1 MLGAIIGDI
10 VGSPY
15 EFHNIKTK
23 DFPLFSDD
31 CRFTDDTILTC
42 ATAEW
47 LTSNNTPQF
56 FLRKW
61 GKMYADRTY
70 ENGTINAFGLG
81 FSKWLEDG
89 KAYGAKTNGC
99 IMRLSP
105 IPHLIKDMHEGMQKA
120 EELTSVTHNHPES
133 ILATR
138 AYVETAY
145 LLKEGISSEIIRN
158 RIAEKYGY
166 DLSESVEQIRPH
178 YNKFYCSCKNSVP
191 QAIACA
197 LEADSY
203 EDALRNAVS
212 LGGDSDTLACMAG
225 GLAEFRFGVPQEIAS
240 KAREYFDEN
249 VAAAVKKFC
258 LRKNENM
265 PTILSKE
272 PQSR

>member
-23 DFPLFSDD
+23 DFPLFSDA

-47 LTSNNTPQF
+47 LMSGGNAAEY
-56 FLRKW
+56 LRKW
-61 GKMYADRTY
+61 GKLYADRTY
-70 ENGTINAFGLG
+70 ENGTVAAFGPG
-81 FSKWLEDG
+81 FSQWLEDG
-89 KAYGAKTNGC
+89 IGYNAKTNGC
-99 IMRLSP
+99 VMRLSP
-105 IPHLIKDMHEGMQKA
+105 VPHLIEDMREGVQRA
-120 EELTSVTHNHPES
+120 LELTAITHNHSES
-133 ILATR
+133 LVAAQ

-145 LLKEGISSEIIRN
+145 LLKEKVSSKIIRN
-158 RIAEKYGY
+158 CISEKYKY

-191 QAIACA
+191 QAIVCA

-203 EDALRNAVS
+203 EDALRNAIS

-225 GLAEFRFGVPQEIAS
+225 GLAEFRFRVPQEIIA
-240 KAREYFDEN
+240 KAKEYFDDN
-249 VAAAVKKFC
+249 VAAMVKKIC

-265 PTILSKE
+265 PPIVNKKL
-272 PQSR
+272 QSR